1 MDCPCHYCEH
11 RTQTCHHTGNCEEY
25 EVYKVKV
32 EERRK
37 AVQDAA
43 LLDAAISSA
52 SRQRAA
58 RALRRRYHLD

>member
-11 RTQTCHHTGNCEEY
+11 RTQTCHHTGLCAEY
-25 EVYKVKV
+25 EAYKEKV
-32 EERRK
+32 ARIRK
-37 AVQDAA
+37 AEHDAA

-58 RALRRRYHLD
+58 RALRRRHHLD

>member
-11 RTQTCHHTGNCEEY
+11 RSQICHHRGNCGEY
-25 EVYKVKV
+25 EAYKVKV
-32 EERRK
+32 DERRK

-43 LLDAAISSA
+43 ILDAAITSA

-58 RALRRRYHLD
+58 RINRRRWHLD